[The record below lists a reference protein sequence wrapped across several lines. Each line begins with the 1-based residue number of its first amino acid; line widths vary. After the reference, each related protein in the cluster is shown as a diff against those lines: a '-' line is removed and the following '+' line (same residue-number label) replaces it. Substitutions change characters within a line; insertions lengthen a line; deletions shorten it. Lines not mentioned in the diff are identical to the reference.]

1 MYSDL
6 KVIKQ
11 VELLTIK
18 ILDELHS
25 DDDVVQLS
33 ALLRDSK
40 EARARYSE
48 LTLQDSLL
56 HWEIA
61 STEVEFADE
70 LQRNSIIN
78 LPIIYS
84 LAASVVALFG
94 VWWIHSEVEDRG
106 NSEANSYI
114 SQNSNDTSFLQETSS
129 GKSVNDIDKQKVFDL
144 PINFSNFSSN
154 PLWAYSARAH
164 YDALYGIK
172 VLKENKNFGDG
183 GIVEF
188 KGNLASW
195 KRAEHLSVPAENGIF
210 PKIGKQMIKLS
221 SMDVDVNANNAEVT
235 ETIQVLDVRS
245 LRSDFKNLS
254 AKLQTSIFFNKGVNF
269 AESTSEFS
277 LSLLAIA
284 SNENQAQAIGH
295 EANSIDSDLNP
306 STWEKINTDFTIPVG
321 TEFVVVSVSA
331 RKQGSNSLLP
341 DIGGHYADGLSVNL
355 LIDGKNSVGP
365 L

>member
-25 DDDVVQLS
+25 DDDVLQLS

-40 EARARYSE
+40 EARKRYSE

-94 VWWIHSEVEDRG
+94 VWWIHSEVEYRG

-195 KRAEHLSVPAENGIF
+195 KRAEHLSVPTENGIF

-245 LRSDFKNLS
+245 LSSDFKNLS

-355 LIDGKNSVGP
+355 LIDGKNTVGP